1 MDENGIEGYPF
12 CSDCT
17 QEYLSLDHID
27 PAWDLKST
35 NKCCIC
41 LSLVSDSKSGGLHM
55 NEDGTATL
63 YPVGIAK
70 YEKIL
75 LTLNRNK
82 LALDILQGLKCKE
95 GGQTV
100 LESSYLNLLIKTL
113 EG

>member
-1 MDENGIEGYPF
+1 MIVCENKQ
-12 CSDCT
+12 SDRS
-17 QEYLSLDHID
+17 E
-27 PAWDLKST
+27 P
-35 NKCCIC
+35 
-41 LSLVSDSKSGGLHM
+41 GGLHM
-55 NEDGTATL
+55 NDDGTATL

-70 YEKIL
+70 YKKIL